1 MIDNYM
7 LYKNLPTLDLHGE
20 TRFSARVLLEEFIS
34 NNITLKNN
42 LIIVVHGIGTGIL
55 KEEIHKYLKTNKK
68 VKAYKTDIFNQGATI
83 VELNIEKLKK

>member
-20 TRFSARVLLEEFIS
+20 TRFSSKVLLEEFIN

-42 LIIVVHGIGTGIL
+42 IIIVVHGIGKGIL

-68 VKAYKTDIFNQGATI
+68 VKTYKTDIFNQGATI
-83 VELNIEKLKK
+83 IELKIEKSKK